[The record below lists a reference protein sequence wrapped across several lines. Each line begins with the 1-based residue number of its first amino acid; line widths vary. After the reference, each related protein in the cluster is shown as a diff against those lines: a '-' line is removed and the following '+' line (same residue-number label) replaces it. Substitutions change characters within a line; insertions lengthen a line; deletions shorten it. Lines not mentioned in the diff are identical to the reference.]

1 MHVFSGRM
9 GRTLLGLALG
19 SVGSQA
25 AVIIADHDNPGGV
38 PTQIIAEAA
47 DLPAATSANY
57 AFVALPSLGAPLQ
70 VTEDGTAILAAYNAG
85 DVYAYRWKQGVVTE
99 LSCIRPAGTRIK
111 LHAANRNG
119 MVVVVFELPTRAY
132 FTFEGGATKQVVV
145 AWMPDSTTPV
155 FLNVPIAEA
164 TTWGAVSTMRS
175 VDFKFL
181 DDQNRIWGETY
192 HVVQGPDGTLVYP
205 ELARWDTPG
214 AAATF
219 IGHQKNLSPSVNLLG
234 VSSGAGEPFGY
245 YSPPEA
251 GAGSYYFAGSF
262 SNRLNYVPARMNRQ
276 GWVLG
281 KRGLTPVLSRDGVEY
296 PLPAANNIALID
308 DQNNLYDI
316 NRFTVWTTDAQTFE
330 STPTLAQNSYIA
342 RSTNSIAL
350 SEGYSTNLRVVP
362 GDKALQFGNLFDA
375 GSAVP
380 AIFAPAEIRP
390 DADRDGI
397 ITLSRRADDP
407 DRLLAEKKLP
417 WYFWVNDDDDSGET
431 DGTDI
436 PGDGSNGRDG
446 SVNGVRDLIDFFP
459 LHLNIARLLS
469 LLPPTTPGI
478 SYRLAQA
485 DGAANFLTTDL
496 APAEAGKYHSD
507 ATLAIGLGGKTVT
520 RITADGV
527 PLDAAFIAQASIQ
540 DKGVILVEARAPTTK
555 PLRLEVRRDAEL
567 LARLDV
573 PLSFAGVE
581 SMFRHVNLVGAVGI
595 KQETRPRGSPP
606 NWSEKLENKQAFLF
620 VHGYNVNQKQARG
633 WQAEFFKRLWWSGS
647 NAQFWGVTWYGFESQ
662 VPVAHFTPNYQLNVI
677 HAFGTAPMFKQLIDE
692 LREKTGVTKVNVA
705 AHSLGNLVV
714 SSAISDHGAPID
726 RYFMLNAAVAAEA
739 YDGEKGD
746 GHVIQPDDQTAF
758 LPHTEWNKERGK
770 VYPPRLWASNW
781 YRVFPAPSG
790 NPATD
795 DARAKLTWRDRFA
808 PRAATDYYDFHSTGE
823 EVLGYDE
830 QHTEN
835 TPSLFGVLAT
845 EIKTYLHITRPG
857 ELRQPNGYQTWIYQE
872 QLKGRTTTGKVLGS
886 NYGGWGFN
894 NFILKKTPTPTGNG
908 PKLAP
913 VDMTPDDAIAAEPYL
928 LDADLRVEPF
938 YRPGGYWTRVGTWN
952 YDPVAKRNSWVSGP
966 LRHLYGPT
974 TGSVFAST
982 HRDTLLARMIPAM
995 SPAAGRIPVP
1005 KLTADA
1011 GEDRNFDMN
1020 DTVIRPDTD
1029 FEGNPRWPSTR
1040 GKDFRWWHSDLRE
1053 VGYPYVRRLYKKITD
1068 TGNFSETAP

>member
-1 MHVFSGRM
+1 M
-9 GRTLLGLALG
+9 GRTLLGLVLG
-19 SVGSQA
+19 SAGGQA

-38 PTQIIAEAA
+38 PTQIVAEAA
-47 DLPAATSANY
+47 DLPAASSANY

-70 VTEDGTAILAAYNAG
+70 VTEDGTAILVTYNG
-85 DVYAYRWKQGVVTE
+85 GNVYAYRWKQGVVTE

-330 STPTLAQNSYIA
+330 STPTLAQNSYVA

-362 GDKALQFGNLFDA
+362 GDKALQLGNLFDA

-507 ATLAIGLGGKTVT
+507 ATLAIGLGGKPVT

-567 LARLDV
+567 LARLDL

-581 SMFRHVNLVGAVGI
+581 TMFRHRNLVKAVNQKAI
-595 KQETRPRGSPP
+595 TLDRNSTT
-606 NWSEKLENKQAFLF
+606 NWPDALNNNQAFVF
-620 VHGYNVNQKQARG
+620 IHGYNVNQKQARG
-633 WQAEFFKRLWWSGS
+633 WQAEFFKRLWWTGS
-647 NAQFWGVTWYGFESQ
+647 KTQFWGVTWYGYESQ
-662 VPVAHFTPNYQLNVI
+662 RHIPREYVTGDYHSNVVY
-677 HAFGTAPMFKQLIDE
+677 AFGTAMAFNQFLGEVRNQPGITRL
-692 LREKTGVTKVNVA
+692 NVA
-705 AHSLGNLVV
+705 AHSLGNMVT
-714 SSAISDHGAPID
+714 SSAISDHGAPVD
-726 RYFMLNAAVAAEA
+726 RYFLLNAAVAKEA
-739 YDGEKGD
+739 YDSGEA
-746 GHVIQPDDQTAF
+746 QSPDATASM
-758 LPHTEWNKERGK
+758 PHTDWNKAFDH
-770 VYPPRLWASNW
+770 VYPSRLWASNW
-781 YRVFPAPSG
+781 HELFASAPE
-790 NPATD
+790 
-795 DARAKLTWRDRFA
+795 DARNKLTWRDRFPMCTGTA
-808 PRAATDYYDFHSTGE
+808 YYDFHSTGE
-823 EVLGYDE
+823 QVLAEDLGA
-830 QHTEN
+830 
-835 TPSLFGVLAT
+835 TPSISKVLFSSLLDYIFVTL
-845 EIKTYLHITRPG
+845 PG
-857 ELRQPNGYQTWIYQE
+857 RSDLPTGTNSWAWQE
-872 QLKGRTTTGKVLGS
+872 KLKGRTVTGRVAGS
-886 NYGGWGFN
+886 NFGGWGFN
-894 NFILKKTPTPTGNG
+894 NFILRNTPMSGGNG
-908 PKLAP
+908 PRLAP
-913 VDMTPDDAIAAEPYL
+913 VDMTPEDAIAAEPYL
-928 LDADLRVEPF
+928 LSADLQAEPF
-938 YRPGGYWTRVGTWN
+938 FRPGRTW
-952 YDPVAKRNSWVSGP
+952 KEISSWSKQTDGSWKKTTDR
-966 LRHLYGPT
+966 LGSLYKPT
-974 TGSVFAST
+974 TGSTMAARQ
-982 HRDTLLARMIPAM
+982 RDTLLARMIPALSLPAGSRPVIKFVPTGSTAIHNFNM
-995 SPAAGRIPVP
+995 SSTEIRVNSEPWAVN
-1005 KLTADA
+1005 
-1011 GEDRNFDMN
+1011 RNGDN
-1020 DTVIRPDTD
+1020 
-1029 FEGNPRWPSTR
+1029 RWR
-1040 GKDFRWWHSDLRE
+1040 HSDLQHMA
-1053 VGYPYVRRLYKKITD
+1053 YPYVHGLYAKLVEIARLREQ
-1068 TGNFSETAP
+1068 SP